1 MSVSALLGIEP
12 YMGAWCCT
20 PSDRKI
26 VRKSLKKV
34 ITTLVYKN
42 ANFCRKLAKIVEKS
56 DHNIGP
62 PIFTALSRLETF
74 SFLSMHRLSS
84 ALL

>member
-1 MSVSALLGIEP
+1 
-12 YMGAWCCT
+12 
-20 PSDRKI
+20 

-62 PIFTALSRLETF
+62 PIFTALP
-74 SFLSMHRLSS
+74 
-84 ALL
+84 